1 MSIVAK
7 LGILLALFTVTAGA
21 QEPFTVRNPKHQKW
35 SPAEAD
41 RIYISSC
48 AVVRQEFHSI
58 HLLRPTFTLVLGADK
73 DVLSLDQ
80 RELRLRKW
88 NSQFFSQAI
97 VLLSFDEML
106 PVEERLRL
114 MQRAIRWAEATTDVH
129 VGNSNT
135 SR

>member
-1 MSIVAK
+1 VSIVAK
-7 LGILLALFTVTAGA
+7 LGILLALFASTAGA

-35 SPAEAD
+35 PPAEAD
-41 RIYISSC
+41 KIYTSSC
-48 AVVRQEFHSI
+48 AIVRQEFHSI

-88 NSQFFSQAI
+88 NSQLFSEAI

-114 MQRAIRWAEATTDVH
+114 MQRAMRWAEATTDVH
-129 VGNSNT
+129 DGNSSI